1 MPNYTEID
9 IQNALQEVHEGVPVR
24 TAAGRHGIPVSTLR
38 GRISG
43 AQSHTESHEHFQKLS
58 AEQEKHLATWIIAQD
73 DLGFAPSHAQVID
86 FAGRIARLNG
96 NEEPIG
102 VHWMDG
108 FLRRNEGIK
117 TLRGQR
123 LDSARFNGATIENI
137 KGFFPHLA
145 VPVVKEIKQE
155 NRHNMDEMGIMEGL
169 GYNSL
174 VLGRAEKTRTIV
186 QNPGS
191 TDWTTIIECI
201 SAIGKALTPLV
212 IYKGQTV
219 QQSWFPE
226 DPHFLDFLKDWDF
239 TCSQKGWTN
248 NQIATLWLKK
258 IFIPK
263 TKPAKEGDKR
273 LLIIDGH
280 GSHITD
286 EFMFE
291 CFWNDI
297 HILYLIPHS
306 SHVLQPLDLAVFG
319 PIKQRYRR
327 LISSLSSIQA
337 HTPIGKCT
345 FLRCYYEAR
354 KAGMTAKNILAGWK
368 ASGLWPVSIAKP
380 LMNPMTT
387 ALPETPKTPQ
397 KRARSPSPC
406 LFKTP
411 TSSREL
417 RASLE
422 SIPSAS
428 KLDGAMRLF
437 MGKIAKDMDRKNLT
451 LASQEREL
459 ILFRQERE
467 EMRPKRR
474 KKVPFDPNQ
483 RFAKVPDIDKA
494 RQEMLKLLKPRET
507 SEKVRKWK
515 KADLFHEWQLE
526 ITEMPDLVF
535 S

>member
-1 MPNYTEID
+1 MPKYTETD
-9 IQNALQEVHEGVPVR
+9 IQNALQEVREGVAVR
-24 TAAGRHGIPVSTLR
+24 TAAGRHGVPESTLR

-43 AQSHTESHEHFQKLS
+43 SQSHTISHEHFQKLS
-58 AEQEKHLATWIIAQD
+58 AEQEKHLAAWIIAQD

-102 VHWMDG
+102 THWMEG
-108 FLRRNEGIK
+108 FLRRNEGVK

-145 VPVVKEIKQE
+145 VPVIQDIQPE

-174 VLGRAEKTRTIV
+174 VLGRAEKNRTVV

-201 SAIGKALTPLV
+201 SATGKALTPLV

-248 NQIATLWLKK
+248 NHIATLWLKK
-258 IFIPK
+258 IFIPQ

-280 GSHITD
+280 GSHITE

-297 HILYLIPHS
+297 YILYLIPHS

-319 PIKQRYRR
+319 PLKQRYRR

-337 HTPIGKCT
+337 HTPIGKC
-345 FLRCYYEAR
+345 
-354 KAGMTAKNILAGWK
+354 WK

-387 ALPETPKTPQ
+387 SLPETPKTPQ
-397 KRARSPSPC
+397 KRAHSPSPC

-422 SIPSAS
+422 RIPSAS
-428 KLDGAMRLF
+428 KLDGTMRLF
-437 MGKIAKDMDRKNLT
+437 IGKIGKDMDRKNVT
-451 LASQEREL
+451 LASQEKEL
-459 ILFRQERE
+459 LLFRHERE
-467 EMRPKRR
+467 EMKPKRR
-474 KKVPFDPNQ
+474 KKIPFDPNV

-526 ITEMPDLVF
+526 ITGMPDLVF